1 MNAAAAIV
9 ILVVLLAGPL
19 ILAPLERNLEAYCFI
34 IGVIAVTVARRW
46 QWPLVEQALREPVL
60 ISVVV
65 VVAGIL
71 FGFTRGAFDHLFQRL
86 RRRISRAPLTAL
98 AVLIIAMLSSLI
110 TAIVAALVL
119 VEMIGLVRLEP
130 ARRIRVIVV
139 GCFAIGLGA
148 ALTPVGEPLA
158 TLVAG
163 AMDLRFWGLFDLLA
177 PYVIPGVVAASL
189 LAGVLARGDY
199 DETAVAT
206 RVREGVGAAALQG
219 VKVFVFIAGLV
230 LISDAYAPLAE
241 HYMTMVS
248 RPALFWINM
257 VSAALDNATLVAL
270 EIHHME
276 QARAIEALM
285 SLLISG
291 GMLIQGNIPNI
302 VSAGIFRITSIRWA
316 RVGVP
321 LGLLLLGIYFAVFMT
336 LG

>member
-1 MNAAAAIV
+1 
-9 ILVVLLAGPL
+9 ILVVLLSGPL
-19 ILAPLERNLEAYCFI
+19 VLAPLERNLEPYCFI
-34 IGVIAVTVARRW
+34 IGVIAVTLAKRW
-46 QWPLVEQALREPVL
+46 HWPLVEQALREPIL

-65 VVAGIL
+65 VVAGVV
-71 FGFTRGAFDHLFQRL
+71 FGLTRGAFDHLLQRL
-86 RRRISRAPLTAL
+86 RRRVPRAPLTAL
-98 AVLIIAMLSSLI
+98 AVLIIALLSSLI
-110 TAIVAALVL
+110 TAIVAALML

-148 ALTPVGEPLA
+148 ALTPIGEPLA

-163 AMDLRFWGLFDLLA
+163 ALNLRFWELFDLLA

-189 LAGVLARGDY
+189 LAGFLARGDY
-199 DETAVAT
+199 DQTAAT
-206 RVREGVGAAALQG
+206 MRVHEGVGAAVLQG

-241 HYMTMVS
+241 HYVTMLS
-248 RPALFWINM
+248 RPALFWVNI

-270 EIHHME
+270 EIHHMDR
-276 QARAIEALM
+276 ARAIEALM

-302 VSAGIFRITSIRWA
+302 VSAGIFKITSMRWA

-321 LGLLLLGIYFAVFMT
+321 LGLILLGIYFAAFMT